1 MYTLELL
8 TPFFK
13 LINVRISVSGHS
25 KIVNIPCV
33 TSITKVGELKSRIH
47 PCGRKDYTR
56 STNMLAFNRR
66 IPQDDRGVL
75 DQYYIQ
81 NGSILNLSVR
91 GKTTLTCISQ

>member
-1 MYTLELL
+1 MLL
-8 TPFFK
+8 PYCRGLHVHTGIVDPSFFK
-13 LINVRISVSGHS
+13 LINVRISVSGHN
-25 KIVNIPCV
+25 KIVTIPRV

-56 STNMLAFNRR
+56 STNVLAFNRR

-81 NGSILNLSVR
+81 NGSIQF
-91 GKTTLTCISQ
+91 LT